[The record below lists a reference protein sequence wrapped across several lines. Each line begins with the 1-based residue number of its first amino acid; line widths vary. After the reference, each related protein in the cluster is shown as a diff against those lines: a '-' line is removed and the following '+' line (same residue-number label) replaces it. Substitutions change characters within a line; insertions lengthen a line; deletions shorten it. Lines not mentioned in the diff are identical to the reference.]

1 MKLLENF
8 SYWRKNFQ
16 WPKIQQWRQIFN
28 VSSRKEKIIFSLFC
42 LTFFTGFL
50 LLSVWSYLFFTEEKP
65 TYGGKISLGLLGA
78 PRFFNPVL
86 VQIGDVDQEI
96 CSIIFSGLMKYNGQG
111 ELVNDLVEKY
121 NIEEEGKVYNIV
133 LKSNVKWHDGQP
145 LNADD
150 IIFTIRTIQNSDF
163 RSPLRSLWQGI
174 ETEKID
180 DLTIR
185 LKLKKSFA
193 GFLSSLTF
201 GILPKHLWEN
211 VDANRFALSE
221 QNLKAIGSGPFK
233 IKSLQKDASGKI
245 TALELA
251 AFDDYFLGR
260 PYLDK
265 INISFYPSEE
275 EMWLAYKKNN
285 LDVFSFISAKN
296 WHELAEKNSFNLNV
310 YPIILPRYFAIFF
323 NQEANKILTEKNLR
337 QALAYA
343 LDKKE
348 IVKQVLGDFGQVVDS
363 PLMTEKMTGYSNQI
377 KIYDFAQEH
386 AKNLLAAAGWQDTD
400 NDQIL
405 EKNNQ
410 KLEITLTILDRP
422 EMVQIGELIS
432 QYWSKIGVKTNLDI
446 KDSFKIQNETIK
458 NRQYQALFFGEI
470 LGLEPDLF
478 HFWHSSQKKE
488 NGLNLALYENTELD
502 NLLASGREDVNQE
515 SRAQKY
521 AQAVNLILEDLPAI
535 FIYNP
540 YHIFAAKKNIQ
551 GIELKVL
558 NTPSSRF
565 SEINK
570 WFSETSR
577 SWR

>member
-1 MKLLENF
+1 LKLLENF